1 MTLTPD
7 QQDVLHSVN
16 KQLTF
21 MGGMILAWNTDAIEF
36 GEAEKDGVFY
46 MIECVRKELLSVTKQ
61 M

>member
-1 MTLTPD
+1 MTST
-7 QQDVLHSVN
+7 QQDTLESIA
-16 KQLTF
+16 KQLEF